1 MLHYLKFCCTTAH
14 TTEFSQGVPP
24 MIATLPNP
32 AEGHQSYKNMVAR
45 FDPAQGIMWTYF
57 DTRPRPCVTKDL
69 LDEYLECQRL
79 VTQVDRTALETG
91 NDCPIRFLVLASKT
105 PGIYSLG
112 GDLHL
117 FKRCIETRDRE
128 TLRQYASACIEAL
141 HLMANN
147 LFLPLTT
154 ISLAQGDALGG
165 GFEAALSCSVIIAER
180 RARFGFPEV
189 MFNLFPGMGAYS
201 FLARRIGAVKAE
213 RIILSGSVFTAEE
226 FHEMG
231 IVDVLV
237 GDGGGEGAVH
247 TYVEKHK
254 RRPNAYESV
263 YRARQRYHP
272 ISREELTDI
281 AEIWVDTAMRVR
293 AKDLRI
299 MEMLVKSQD
308 RLRSGG
314 TAPVS
319 LLGEGTVVSPER
331 WTTIA

>member
-1 MLHYLKFCCTTAH
+1 M
-14 TTEFSQGVPP
+14 SV
-24 MIATLPNP
+24 TLPNIK
-32 AEGHQSYKNMVAR
+32 EGNHSYRNMVAR
-45 FDPAQGIMWTYF
+45 FDASQGIMWTYF
-57 DTRPRPCVTKDL
+57 DTRPRPCVTKEL

-79 VTQVDRTALETG
+79 VTQIDSTALETG

-112 GDLHL
+112 GDLQL

-128 TLRQYASACIEAL
+128 TLRKYALECIEAL

-189 MFNLFPGMGAYS
+189 LFNLFPGMGAYS

-213 RIILSGSVFTAEE
+213 RIILSGSVYTAGQL
-226 FHEMG
+226 HDMG
-231 IVDVLV
+231 VVDILV
-237 GDGGGEGAVH
+237 DDGGGEGAVH

-272 ISREELTDI
+272 VSSEELTDI
-281 AEIWVDTAMRVR
+281 ADIWVDAAMRVR

-308 RLRSGG
+308 RLRFGG
-314 TAPVS
+314 PTPVRP
-319 LLGEGTVVSPER
+319 LPGGNVVAADQWPLN
-331 WTTIA
+331 A

>member
-1 MLHYLKFCCTTAH
+1 MNTA
-14 TTEFSQGVPP
+14 
-24 MIATLPNP
+24 LPDLEVGNP
-32 AEGHQSYKNMVAR
+32 SYKNMVAR
-45 FDPAQGIMWTYF
+45 FDSAQGIMWTYF

-79 VTQVDRTALETG
+79 VTQVDKAALEADS
-91 NDCPIRFLVLASKT
+91 DCPIRFLVLASKT

-112 GDLHL
+112 GDLRL

-128 TLRQYASACIEAL
+128 TLRQYALGCIEAL

-165 GFEAALSCSVIIAER
+165 GFEAALSCSVMIAER
-180 RARFGFPEV
+180 KARFGFPEV
-189 MFNLFPGMGAYS
+189 LFNLFPGMGAYS

-231 IVDVLV
+231 IIDVLV
-237 GDGGGEGAVH
+237 DDGGGEGAVQ

-272 ISREELTDI
+272 VTREELTDI
-281 AEIWVDTAMRVR
+281 ADVWVDAAMRVR

-314 TAPVS
+314 PSPVRT
-319 LLGEGTVVSPER
+319 LGEGTVVSPDR
-331 WTTIA
+331 WSRSV

>member
-1 MLHYLKFCCTTAH
+1 
-14 TTEFSQGVPP
+14 
-24 MIATLPNP
+24 MIATLVNLE
-32 AEGHQSYKNMVAR
+32 EGNHSYKNMVAR
-45 FDPAQGIMWTYF
+45 FDTAQGIMWTYF
-57 DTRPRPCVTKDL
+57 DTQPRPCVTKDL

-79 VTQVDRTALETG
+79 VTHVDRTAIEAG

-112 GDLHL
+112 GDLSL

-128 TLRQYASACIEAL
+128 TLRQYASGCIEAL

-189 MFNLFPGMGAYS
+189 LFNLFPGMGAYS

-231 IVDVLV
+231 IVDILV
-237 GDGGGEGAVH
+237 NDGGGEGAVH

-272 ISREELTDI
+272 VTSEELTDI
-281 AEIWVDTAMRVR
+281 ADIWVDAAMHVK

-308 RLRSGG
+308 RLRSSR
-314 TAPVS
+314 AVPVRII
-319 LLGEGTVVSPER
+319 GEETVVSSDR
-331 WTTIA
+331 WSSNA

>member
-1 MLHYLKFCCTTAH
+1 MN
-14 TTEFSQGVPP
+14 
-24 MIATLPNP
+24 ATLPTLE
-32 AEGHQSYKNMVAR
+32 EGNRSYKNMVAR
-45 FDPAQGIMWTYF
+45 FDIAQGIMWTYF

-69 LDEYLECQRL
+69 LHEYLDCQRL
-79 VTQVDRTALETG
+79 VTQVDRTALESG
-91 NDCPIRFLVLASKT
+91 NECPVRFLVLASKT
-105 PGIYSLG
+105 QGVYSLG
-112 GDLHL
+112 GDLQL

-154 ISLAQGDALGG
+154 ISLVQGDALGG
-165 GFEAALSCSVIIAER
+165 GCEAALSCSVIIAER
-180 RARFGFPEV
+180 KARFGFPEV
-189 MFNLFPGMGAYS
+189 LFNLFPGMGAYS
-201 FLARRIGAVKAE
+201 FLARRIGMVKTE

-237 GDGGGEGAVH
+237 ADGGGEGAVH

-263 YRARQRYHP
+263 YRARQRYHAVT
-272 ISREELTDI
+272 SEELTDI
-281 AEIWVDTAMRVR
+281 ADMWVDTAMRVR

-299 MEMLVKSQD
+299 MEMLVRSQD

-314 TAPVS
+314 PAQVRPI
-319 LLGEGTVVSPER
+319 GEGTVVSSDR
-331 WTTIA
+331 WLQNA

>member
-1 MLHYLKFCCTTAH
+1 MNTA
-14 TTEFSQGVPP
+14 
-24 MIATLPNP
+24 LPSLEVGNP
-32 AEGHQSYKNMVAR
+32 SYKNMVAK
-45 FDPAQGIMWTYF
+45 FDSAQGIMWTYF

-79 VTQVDRTALETG
+79 VTQVDKAALETG
-91 NDCPIRFLVLASKT
+91 SDCPIRFLVLASKT

-112 GDLHL
+112 GDLRL

-128 TLRQYASACIEAL
+128 TLRQYALGCIEAL

-165 GFEAALSCSVIIAER
+165 GFEAALSCSVMIAER
-180 RARFGFPEV
+180 KARFGFPEV
-189 MFNLFPGMGAYS
+189 LFNLFPGMGAYS

-226 FHEMG
+226 FHDMG
-231 IVDVLV
+231 IIDVLV
-237 GDGGGEGAVH
+237 DDGGGESAVQ

-263 YRARQRYHP
+263 YRARQRYHAVT
-272 ISREELTDI
+272 REELTDI
-281 AEIWVDTAMRVR
+281 ADVWVDAAMRVR

-308 RLRSGG
+308 RLRAGG
-314 TAPVS
+314 PSPVRT
-319 LLGEGTVVSPER
+319 LGEGTVVSPDR
-331 WTTIA
+331 WSRNA